1 MHQPLG
7 PPNQKMR
14 MAMWWKV
21 SAPLRQRKVLSKA
34 HFHMGLVWLDFMVN
48 VLHLIGKYTSS
59 HL

>member
-34 HFHMGLVWLDFMVN
+34 HGTGMVGFFC
-48 VLHLIGKYTSS
+48 GKCTT
-59 HL
+59 LNR